1 MRRITRKDLQMQVDC
16 INEEL
21 GLPAKAYIEVEG
33 KLIPQAKCYLLDYTY
48 AGASLHQM
56 SPIEGCTGVVSI
68 FRPQTKN
75 ELMNSLIAFRAG
87 ITAGRKK

>member
-1 MRRITRKDLQMQVDC
+1 MQRITRKDLQMQVDC

-21 GLPAKAYIEVEG
+21 GAK
-33 KLIPQAKCYLLDYTY
+33 PTDFY
-48 AGASLHQM
+48 ALYYANGGIGLHQI
-56 SPIEGCTGVVSI
+56 SLIEGCPGVISV
-68 FRPQTKN
+68 FRQQTKK